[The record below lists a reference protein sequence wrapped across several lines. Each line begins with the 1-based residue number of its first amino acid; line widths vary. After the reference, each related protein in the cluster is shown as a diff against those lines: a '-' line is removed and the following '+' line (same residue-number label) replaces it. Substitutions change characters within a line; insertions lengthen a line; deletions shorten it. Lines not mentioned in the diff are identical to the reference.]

1 MTKKCGQVSP
11 CVATLAR
18 IVDQMSVVSVGTR
31 CCGQTSSCVRRS
43 LYLLLFNYLHAF
55 LHSLHVEWNHGVVTL
70 RQ

>member
-18 IVDQMSVVSVGTR
+18 TVEWMPVVSVGTR

>member
-18 IVDQMSVVSVGTR
+18 IVERMPLVSVGTR
-31 CCGQTSSCVRRS
+31 CCGQPSSCVRGGR
-43 LYLLLFNYLHAF
+43 YLLLFNYLHAF